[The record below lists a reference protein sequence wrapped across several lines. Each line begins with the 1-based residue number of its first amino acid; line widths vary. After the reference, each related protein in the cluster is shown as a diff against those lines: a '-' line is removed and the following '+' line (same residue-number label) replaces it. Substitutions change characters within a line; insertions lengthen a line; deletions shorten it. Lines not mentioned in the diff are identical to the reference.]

1 MNNNNYDIQEI
12 IKGCLRSEP
21 LYQRAL
27 VDQYSGLLYVICHR
41 YLGDAESAKDTMQD
55 SLIRIFQNLN
65 KYKESKGTFE
75 SWISTI
81 AIRLCLTK
89 LKRKKLILVPLDHK
103 DADTSY
109 DIEEDILANYDID
122 FLVKMIADLPDI
134 YKAVFNLVAI
144 DGYSHKEVSQLL
156 DMPLGTSRARLN
168 RAKKILKDKVL
179 IIQKNESWVNT
190 I

>member
-1 MNNNNYDIQEI
+1 MKHNYNIQEI
-12 IKGCLRSEP
+12 ISGCLRSEP

-27 VDQYSGLLYVICHR
+27 VDQYSGLLYVICKR
-41 YLGDAESAKDTMQD
+41 YLGDTESAKDIMQD

-65 KYKESKGTFE
+65 KYQDSKGAFE

-81 AIRLCLTK
+81 TIRQCLTK
-89 LKRKKLILVPLDHK
+89 LKKKKLNMVPLDHK

-109 DIEEDILANYDID
+109 DIEEDILSNYDID
-122 FLVKMIADLPDI
+122 FLVNMIAELPDI
-134 YKAVFNLVAI
+134 YKAVFNLIAI
-144 DGYSHKEVSQLL
+144 DGYSHKEVSDLL
-156 DMPLGTSRARLN
+156 GITLGTSRARLN